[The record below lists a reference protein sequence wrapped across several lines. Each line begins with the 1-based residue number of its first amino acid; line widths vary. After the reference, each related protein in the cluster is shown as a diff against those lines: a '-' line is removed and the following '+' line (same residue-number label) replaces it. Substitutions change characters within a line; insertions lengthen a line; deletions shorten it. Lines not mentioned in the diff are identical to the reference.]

1 MNLLDLMA
9 VLPLTS
15 ARSSLV
21 LSLSIFSFQSFDRSF
36 SMQEDSVEGKE
47 EITALLYYFVIRTF
61 FEVTGDFSL
70 KKISNGRK
78 NRSRTNI
85 SCIARRTQ
93 DKKKRKRTDRI
104 IKCGCGSSS
113 REMS

>member
-36 SMQEDSVEGKE
+36 SMQEDSVEWREKKGKGRHLC
-47 EITALLYYFVIRTF
+47 ITLLISQQGLFCGGRGLCSKNDSMIV
-61 FEVTGDFSL
+61 
-70 KKISNGRK
+70 KI
-78 NRSRTNI
+78 
-85 SCIARRTQ
+85 
-93 DKKKRKRTDRI
+93 
-104 IKCGCGSSS
+104 
-113 REMS
+113 